1 MPTITNT
8 AEGYTTS
15 PTTVTA
21 GNSGGASG
29 DAATTVTP
37 GTASTIQAVAGA
49 AAHGAMGYRFTLVG
63 NTSDGPCRITWNL
76 SDAGRVVISAYIKTS
91 TAVTSGAEHLL
102 GIRSSAG
109 PMGTLVIRSDGKLQL
124 QDGNGT
130 GITASVSTAA
140 LVFDGR
146 VYRIE
151 MAATKGATTTTGILE
166 YAYFNTTVT
175 DTTPVQSYTSPAT
188 VAVNTTTGVT
198 QVVIGRGTGQSQA
211 HTIDYDDVRGASTAS
226 GWLSPIALAPTA
238 NAGEDQFGLQA
249 GTAVTLDGSGSIP
262 GTGGSL
268 TYAWLQTSGT
278 SVALSSSTAVQPSFV
293 APAIAGGGNLV
304 FQLTVDD
311 GTSTDTDSVT
321 IGIAD
326 SAGATNVRETRFS
339 FAAVGT
345 VITAAN
351 SGNSTNDA
359 FDLVNGSPVIA
370 SGGAHNNCANVTGN
384 STTAALF
391 TWGGLPL
398 LTSFG
403 DRYYVKIG
411 SAPNALA
418 QLHQLRNT
426 AAALTIVGN
435 NLTTGGAITLVNA
448 ANSTVH
454 TSGSLSLNTWYRAE
468 KWGKIGTTTSNGEL
482 HWRLY
487 QLDSTTAIDSY
498 DSTTENLGT
507 VGIDLNRLGKHAT
520 TTVYTSLYVDNW
532 TLTATNAAVGPF
544 TDTPTAVAGPD
555 QINIEPYAGVT
566 LDGTQSLLG
575 SGSTLTYAW
584 TQTAGT
590 TVTPTATDTATPHF
604 TAPPTLLGDTL
615 QFQLIVNDG
624 TASPP
629 DTTNVTVL
637 PHTIW
642 LLGSGGTPTT
652 PIQRIRL

>member
-21 GNSGGASG
+21 GTSGGASG
-29 DAATTVTP
+29 DAASTVTQ

-49 AAHGAMGYRFTLVG
+49 AVHGTMGYRFNLVG
-63 NTSDGPCRITWNL
+63 NASDGPCRMMWNL
-76 SDAGRVVISAYIKTS
+76 SDTGRVVISAYIKTS
-91 TAVTSGAEHLL
+91 TAVTSGTEHLL

-124 QDGNGT
+124 QDRNGT

-151 MAATKGATTTTGILE
+151 MAATKGATLTTGVLE
-166 YAYFNTTVT
+166 YAYFNTTVS
-175 DTTPVQSYTSPAT
+175 DSAPVQSYTSPAT
-188 VAVNTTTGVT
+188 VDVNTTTGVS

-238 NAGEDQFGLQA
+238 NAGEDQFGVPA
-249 GTAVTLDGSGSIP
+249 GTRVTLDGSGSIP

-268 TYAWLQTSGT
+268 TYAWSQTSGT
-278 SVALSSSTAVQPSFV
+278 TVTLSSTTVSQPTFV
-293 APAIAGGGNLV
+293 APVITGGGNLV
-304 FQLTVDD
+304 FSLTVND

-321 IGIAD
+321 IGVAD
-326 SAGATNVRETRFS
+326 PASATNVRETRFS

-345 VITAAN
+345 VITTTN

-359 FDLVNGSPVIA
+359 FDLVDGVPVIA

-403 DRYYVKIG
+403 DRYYFKIG
-411 SAPNALA
+411 SAPSALA
-418 QLHQLRNT
+418 QLQQLRNT
-426 AAALTIVGN
+426 GAALTIVGN
-435 NLTTGGAITLVNA
+435 NLTIGGAITLVNA

-454 TSGSLSLNTWYRAE
+454 TSGALSLNTWYRAE

-487 QLDSTTAIDSY
+487 QLDSATVIDSY

-507 VGIDLNRLGKHAT
+507 VGIDLARLGKHAAA
-520 TTVYTSLYVDNW
+520 TVYTSMYVDNW

-544 TDTPTAVAGPD
+544 TDTPTAVAGAD
-555 QINIEPYAGVT
+555 QLNLEPYAAVT

-575 SGSTLTYAW
+575 SGSTLAFAW
-584 TQTAGT
+584 TQTSGT
-590 TVTPTATDTATPHF
+590 TVTLTAADTATPHL
-604 TAPPTLLGDTL
+604 TAPPTINGDTL

-642 LLGSGGTPTT
+642 LLDASGNPTT
-652 PIQRIRL
+652 AIRRIRL